1 MAEKYPG
8 WLDQERGLIR
18 QYGCKSHDPGRCRM
32 SPQYHGPRDGVSGDS
47 RFCVPD
53 LPEWPSPPYVA
64 TGIDVGPEVVLMHA
78 PMEPNPDEIAALAA
92 QGCNFGSAPWLG
104 PPHSPHYGPPG
115 SCINHRYG
123 TCPSVNPYTRF
134 IDARLAM
141 GLPTAWNPEVYIE
154 LYRPSLPT
162 TMAPVAK
169 SSVMKKRKVKKPK
182 KITRRRRAPTPAPN
196 PPNRAFNMAE
206 LATALTAAT
215 PGQEE
220 VTPAFNMAEL
230 AAALTA
236 ATTGQEEVT
245 PALAAVVADPLA
257 ARLRQ
262 LRVSRPAPVS
272 RTKSALKKKKKGGRR
287 TKRFKT

>member
-32 SPQYHGPRDGVSGDS
+32 SPHYHGPRDGVSGDS

-64 TGIDVGPEVVLMHA
+64 TGIDVGPKVVLLHA
-78 PMEPNPDEIAALAA
+78 PSLLAGPSTPLEPNPDEIAALAA

-141 GLPTAWNPEVYIE
+141 GLPTAWNPEVDIE
-154 LYRPSLPT
+154 LYRPSPPT

-169 SSVMKKRKVKKPK
+169 SSVMKKRKAKKPK
-182 KITRRRRAPTPAPN
+182 KITRRRRA
-196 PPNRAFNMAE
+196 
-206 LATALTAAT
+206 
-215 PGQEE
+215 
-220 VTPAFNMAEL
+220 PAFNMAEL

-236 ATTGQEEVT
+236 ATPGQEEVT

-257 ARLRQ
+257 ALMSQ

-272 RTKSALKKKKKGGRR
+272 RTKSALKKKKKKGGRR